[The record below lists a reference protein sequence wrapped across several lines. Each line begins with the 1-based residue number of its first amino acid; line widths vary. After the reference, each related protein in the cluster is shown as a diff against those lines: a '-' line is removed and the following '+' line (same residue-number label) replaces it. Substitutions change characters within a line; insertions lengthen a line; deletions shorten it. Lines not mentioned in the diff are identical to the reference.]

1 MPVSCSI
8 EARFCRISAKLETMA
23 VKLSTAMAR
32 DTCFSSLVTSRPLSA
47 YIKDHVDICIVMSV
61 HAPPV
66 GAIDQMRERE
76 NGREKERK
84 KINEPTINKTSPSHK
99 TGSKCT
105 RQR

>member
-76 NGREKERK
+76 WEGERK
-84 KINEPTINKTSPSHK
+84 KENKRTDD
-99 TGSKCT
+99 
-105 RQR
+105 Q